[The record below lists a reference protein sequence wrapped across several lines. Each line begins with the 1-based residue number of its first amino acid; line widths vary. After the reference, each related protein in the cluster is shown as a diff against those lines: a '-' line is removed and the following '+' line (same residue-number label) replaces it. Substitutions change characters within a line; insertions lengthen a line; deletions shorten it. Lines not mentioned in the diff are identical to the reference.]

1 MNYPTNLLRTF
12 TVVCSWRILKI
23 NLFFEFAKSKIA
35 VTCKSIQGKD
45 YIIVILSGKELNI
58 PIDLIVNLEKAYSPV
73 FINRV
78 NETYFTK

>member
-1 MNYPTNLLRTF
+1 MENTKDK
-12 TVVCSWRILKI
+12 S
-23 NLFFEFAKSKIA
+23 FFEFAKSKIA

-58 PIDLIVNLEKAYSPV
+58 PIDLIVNLEKVYSPV

-78 NETYFTK
+78 NEHILPNSHSL